1 MLKKA
6 ARGRSRLLH
15 LLQDAAGLQRDCI
28 RQRADRGSCA
38 SDPVGSRHSG
48 RHRAAWPPRISR
60 CSRLEQRSSCHVVR
74 KAGLEQPRPL
84 PSRQVDDRIGP
95 AVISELGRGG
105 ACRRKRLVQ
114 RRRRTFPE
122 GQHALVRAVQDDD
135 AEDARR
141 LNARLEPLWVL
152 FREFSS
158 LRVIY
163 ASTDPLGICRA
174 APPRPI
180 LPLAGAAR
188 QRGGRAQDLWTCTEA
203 SPLEAH
209 GCGVARTS
217 ERGRY
222 RPKWRGPLGRA
233 ACSKADRPLPAKIAH
248 SVSRPSSIADHR
260 LSDYAQRKRVCRP
273 SVPGRTPVAS
283 GWLELASTCSPSQA
297 CLIARGSKRLL
308 LARGHERFVVC
319 CAAGQVTG
327 RSPSLAFVYGSFRPV
342 HVMGNRT

>member
-1 MLKKA
+1 M
-6 ARGRSRLLH
+6 
-15 LLQDAAGLQRDCI
+15 
-28 RQRADRGSCA
+28 
-38 SDPVGSRHSG
+38 
-48 RHRAAWPPRISR
+48 
-60 CSRLEQRSSCHVVR
+60 
-74 KAGLEQPRPL
+74 
-84 PSRQVDDRIGP
+84 
-95 AVISELGRGG
+95 
-105 ACRRKRLVQ
+105 
-114 RRRRTFPE
+114 
-122 GQHALVRAVQDDD
+122 
-135 AEDARR
+135 
-141 LNARLEPLWVL
+141 NARLEPLWVL

-248 SVSRPSSIADHR
+248 SVSRPSSMADHR
-260 LSDYAQRKRVCRP
+260 LSDYAQGKRVCRP

-319 CAAGQVTG
+319 CAAGAGDRPLAEPRFRLRFFPSCSRHGKPDVRGSKTG
-327 RSPSLAFVYGSFRPV
+327 WSCSGNAAPPGPRPRRTTMKIRVVGSPRSEHDAASLSSGSHQGPPARGV
-342 HVMGNRT
+342 